1 MEPPQNKKE
10 EETKPNRRQKE
21 TQEQKI
27 NKIDIKASEKL
38 RLDAVFGQFC
48 AYEEEPSSDE
58 DSKEKLYKK
67 KIEERANA
75 KRMKQPK
82 STFVSQTMKK
92 KKKKTARN
100 SKKMKRTERT
110 KR

>member
-1 MEPPQNKKE
+1 MEPQNKKE

-58 DSKEKLYKK
+58 RKAVQKENRGKSKCK
-67 KIEERANA
+67 ANEA
-75 KRMKQPK
+75 
-82 STFVSQTMKK
+82 T
-92 KKKKTARN
+92 
-100 SKKMKRTERT
+100 
-110 KR
+110 